1 MHFLYHISIQYK
13 KMGSSSS
20 ADTEFEEW
28 LQWITD
34 RAFKDTNYDFTYRHL
49 TESEK
54 AMINFSIIR
63 IMETR
68 RRIDTKLTALSIE
81 DEHILDVLDY

>member
-1 MHFLYHISIQYK
+1 MG
-13 KMGSSSS
+13 GSSSS
-20 ADTEFEEW
+20 NAEFDEW
-28 LQWITD
+28 LQWIID
-34 RAFKDTNYDFTYRHL
+34 RSFKDTNMDLSYRHL

-54 AMINFSIIR
+54 EIINCSIIR

-81 DEHILDVLDY
+81 DEHVLDVLDY